1 VYAPHFYGIIGRGK
15 NCIMSVRIAII
26 GNDSI
31 IADIKELID
40 PEDKARQ
47 YMFTKPFRVIMQPT
61 MLLSEDNNETAEN
74 TSQVSLATWQPL
86 TQETTFIV
94 NPNSVQTIFEP
105 VADLKIMYQEVTVG
119 SN

>member
-1 VYAPHFYGIIGRGK
+1 
-15 NCIMSVRIAII
+15 MSVRVAII
-26 GNDSI
+26 GNDQI

-47 YMFTKPFRVIMQPT
+47 YMFNNPYRVIMQPT
-61 MLLSEDNNETAEN
+61 MLLSEDAGETAEN

-105 VADLKIMYQEVTVG
+105 VADLKSMYLELIDNVT
-119 SN
+119 N

>member
-1 VYAPHFYGIIGRGK
+1 
-15 NCIMSVRIAII
+15 MSVRVAII
-26 GNDSI
+26 GTDSI

-40 PEDKARQ
+40 PEAKGRQ
-47 YMFTKPFRVIMQPT
+47 YMFNNPYRVIMQPT
-61 MLLSEDNNETAEN
+61 MLLTEDAGETAEN

-105 VADLKIMYQEVTVG
+105 VADLKNMYKELIDG
-119 SN
+119 IS

>member
-1 VYAPHFYGIIGRGK
+1 
-15 NCIMSVRIAII
+15 MSVRVAII

-47 YMFTKPFRVIMQPT
+47 YMFNNPYRVIMQPT
-61 MLLSEDNNETAEN
+61 MLLSEDAGATAEN

-94 NPNSVQTIFEP
+94 NPSSVQTIFEP
-105 VADLKIMYQEVTVG
+105 VADLKSMYQELIDNVT
-119 SN
+119 N

>member
-1 VYAPHFYGIIGRGK
+1 
-15 NCIMSVRIAII
+15 MSIRIAII
-26 GNDSI
+26 GNDSV

-40 PEDKARQ
+40 PEDKVRQ

-105 VADLKIMYQEVTVG
+105 VADLKKMYQELSDGT
-119 SN
+119 N